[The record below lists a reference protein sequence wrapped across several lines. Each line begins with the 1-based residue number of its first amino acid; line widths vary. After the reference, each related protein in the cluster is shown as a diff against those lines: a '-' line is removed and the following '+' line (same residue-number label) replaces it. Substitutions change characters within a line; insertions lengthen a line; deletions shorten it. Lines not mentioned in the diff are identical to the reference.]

1 LDATNYMMFG
11 YKKNTWFGSWDSL
24 GSILICFNWSSFYM
38 LSVNHSLILSF
49 TCFFFIVGFFFIV
62 HKTNRP
68 KQLLKFFLVQ
78 ETTVLTKEL

>member
-1 LDATNYMMFG
+1 
-11 YKKNTWFGSWDSL
+11 
-24 GSILICFNWSSFYM
+24 M

-49 TCFFFIVGFFFIV
+49 TCFFFIIGFFFIV